1 KIHPASRDSPRREW
15 VGARHGRRTYDW
27 NERGPTPVMS
37 TRVAGWA
44 LQTAVAAAA
53 SVLVVSA
60 VGRLLQAVFRHN
72 RAAAAFFHSVR
83 WPTRL
88 VEAAAAIR
96 PAVEEVPARGLAATA
111 AQEAAT
117 VFLIAAV
124 CCWALRALGV
134 LESIVLGRF
143 DISHRDNR
151 RARARRTQLEVF
163 RRVIAV
169 GIVIMAAI
177 AALRSFPWGR

>member
-1 KIHPASRDSPRREW
+1 ARTPRTVQLKFIPGRDSPRPER
-15 VGARHGRRTYDW
+15 VGARHGCRTHDW
-27 NERGPTPVMS
+27 NKRGPGAGVS

-44 LQTAVAAAA
+44 LQTAVATAA
-53 SVLVVSA
+53 SVLVVTA
-60 VGRLLQAVFRHN
+60 VSRLLQAVFRHN

-88 VEAAAAIR
+88 VVAAAAIR
-96 PAVEEVPARGLAATA
+96 PAVEEVPTRGLAAMA

-117 VFLIAAV
+117 VFLISAV
-124 CCWALRALGV
+124 CWWALRALGV
-134 LESIVLGRF
+134 LESIALGRF

-151 RARARRTQLEVF
+151 RARARRTQLEVL

-169 GIVIMAAI
+169 GIVVM
-177 AALRSFPWGR
+177 